1 MPAQRVSYDS
11 YPSGDGLGVALRVE
25 KIPRYL
31 MPSSLAQ
38 HCPVVSIG
46 RPALNILKISSQ
58 GRVAASFRRSL
69 YLELDG
75 GWCCLVSPQLGA
87 GPLNIVTTLTDG
99 LDTIDPNTGVVLVG
113 EEFVIGGRLRLAPG
127 RVMAWRA
134 PLVDWSQQ
142 TLFQGLTNLNLLCLH
157 RNPKAGLSRLVWPG
171 SLACLKSP
179 ELHRAQPVFDSLRL
193 WLRGALGNKSSS
205 LPPKQIVRL
214 LGLGPGLTPSGDDF
228 LVGLFIA
235 LSLCG
240 RRDLVSVVD
249 RMIRPLIAQ
258 LTGPI
263 SRLHI
268 LAAIDGEGSERF
280 HRMLNAVLIGDYRTT
295 SLQLRSVCLIG
306 DTSGW
311 DALAGAVTVF
321 RELIH
326 AQ

>member
-1 MPAQRVSYDS
+1 MPW
-11 YPSGDGLGVALRVE
+11 
-25 KIPRYL
+25 
-31 MPSSLAQ
+31 
-38 HCPVVSIG
+38 
-46 RPALNILKISSQ
+46 RP
-58 GRVAASFRRSL
+58 
-69 YLELDG
+69 
-75 GWCCLVSPQLGA
+75 
-87 GPLNIVTTLTDG
+87 
-99 LDTIDPNTGVVLVG
+99 
-113 EEFVIGGRLRLAPG
+113 
-127 RVMAWRA
+127 

-157 RNPKAGLSRLVWPG
+157 RNPKAGLSCLVWPG
-171 SLACLKSP
+171 SLGDLKSP
-179 ELHRAQPVFDSLRL
+179 ALHRAQPVFDSLSL
-193 WLRGALGNKSSS
+193 WLREALANKSSS

-249 RMIRPLIAQ
+249 RMIRPLISQ

-268 LAAIDGEGSERF
+268 LAAIDGEGSEWF
-280 HRMLNAVLIGDYRTT
+280 HRTVNATLIGDYSTI
-295 SLQLRSVCLIG
+295 SSQLQSISLIG
-306 DTSGW
+306 HTSGW

-326 AQ
+326 AQS